1 MMHMKRIDFN
11 LRHLRAFVKTYELGT
26 LLAAAKAIHIT
37 QPALTQG
44 LSRLEDTVGA
54 KLFLRQS
61 DGMRP
66 TGAAELLYPRAREAL
81 ELIRSKRVTQAQT
94 YAFASLARE
103 GSYADASAATGLA
116 RASIHRAVA
125 DLELSL
131 SAKLVSRKGRGIELT
146 ASGKQIARR
155 FNLAHREMCAAK
167 DEIDA
172 LKGVDRGQISIGAMP
187 LCRAR
192 VLPSTIVSFRK
203 THPNARIF
211 VAEGSHVELVEP
223 LRDGELEFLIGAL
236 REPPPGPDLV
246 QTALFRDRPVILAR
260 KEHPIHFL
268 AEPTCIE
275 ALANYE
281 WCIPQKGVPLR
292 ERWED
297 MFRRAGIAAPEVTIE
312 CGSVITIRQ
321 ILMGSDCLTILSP
334 DQVAVELEAG
344 WLSVVGEAPA
354 ELVRTIG
361 ITHREGWRPTSLQSD
376 FITNLRMTCAPD
388 L

>member
-1 MMHMKRIDFN
+1 
-11 LRHLRAFVKTYELGT
+11 
-26 LLAAAKAIHIT
+26 
-37 QPALTQG
+37 
-44 LSRLEDTVGA
+44 
-54 KLFLRQS
+54 
-61 DGMRP
+61 
-66 TGAAELLYPRAREAL
+66 
-81 ELIRSKRVTQAQT
+81 
-94 YAFASLARE
+94 
-103 GSYADASAATGLA
+103 
-116 RASIHRAVA
+116 
-125 DLELSL
+125 
-131 SAKLVSRKGRGIELT
+131 
-146 ASGKQIARR
+146 
-155 FNLAHREMCAAK
+155 MCAAK

-203 THPNARIF
+203 RYPNARIF

-292 ERWED
+292 ERWEE
-297 MFRRAGIAAPEVTIE
+297 MFLRAGIAAPEVTIE

-376 FITNLRMTCAPD
+376 FIANLRMTCAPD